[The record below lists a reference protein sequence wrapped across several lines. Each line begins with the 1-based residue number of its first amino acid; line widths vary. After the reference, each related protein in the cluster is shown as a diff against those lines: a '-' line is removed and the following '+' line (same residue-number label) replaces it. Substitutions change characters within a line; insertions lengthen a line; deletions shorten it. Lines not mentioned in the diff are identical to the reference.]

1 MDDNFSPQIASA
13 LLLIPN
19 LAIGG
24 GWGGAKGVDDTIF
37 PQRMEIDYVRV
48 YQKKL
53 PSPCYNNKK
62 ETHKYKHH

>member
-24 GWGGAKGVDDTIF
+24 GWGGAKGVNDTIF

-48 YQKKL
+48 YQK
-53 PSPCYNNKK
+53 
-62 ETHKYKHH
+62 